1 MSNYSILVVDDEP
14 SNFEVIEALLSIT
27 GYILHYVNRG
37 QDAIAALDKLNPDV
51 ILLDVMMPGIDG
63 IEVCRQIKAMPQ
75 WQAVP
80 IIMVTALTG
89 AKDLARCLEAGAD
102 DFVGKPINGVELRAR
117 VQSMLRIKKQ
127 HDQIQSLSKLQ
138 RNNIHSLENNLNEL
152 RLDLAVS
159 FPAELNTPLDSILES
174 VGRLKQHIHEMTPFE
189 VDEALEI
196 VNKSTVELS
205 KLNKDFLFY
214 LQLSLPAKD
223 IRKHEMCEAR
233 TTIEQ
238 LMIRRTAQLKTSTR
252 LNLNIEDAELA
263 VAEEDLKYIVDEFLT
278 RILKISEAEVFIN
291 IYGRIMDGAF
301 HFYIDNRQ
309 ANAISRDNSKLSELI
324 QFNSGMNSNQELS
337 IGLKIAKKMIE
348 TYEGLF
354 LITAAGVLP
363 DGQGE
368 TTIYI
373 TLPLMAASSL
383 STISAKVPFG

>member
-27 GYILHYVNRG
+27 GYVLHYINRG
-37 QDAIAALDKLNPDV
+37 QDAISALDKLNPDV

-63 IEVCRQIKAMPQ
+63 IEVCRQIKAMPK

-127 HDQIQSLSKLQ
+127 HDRIQSLSKLQ
-138 RNNIHSLENNLNEL
+138 RNNIHSLENSLNEL

-159 FPAELNTPLDSILES
+159 FPTELNTPLNTILANI
-174 VGRLKQHIHEMTPFE
+174 GRLKQNMHEMTTSE
-189 VDEALEI
+189 VSDTLEI
-196 VNKSTVELS
+196 VNKSTIELS
-205 KLNKDFLFY
+205 KLNQDFLFY
-214 LQLSLPAKD
+214 LQLSLPEKDAKKYETCD
-223 IRKHEMCEAR
+223 AR

-238 LMIRRTAQLKTSTR
+238 LTIRRTAQLKTSTR

-263 VAEEDLKYIVDEFLT
+263 VAGEDLKYIVDEFLT

-291 IYGRIMDGAF
+291 VYGRIMDGAF

-324 QFNSGMNSNQELS
+324 QFNSGMNPGQELS

-354 LITAAGVLP
+354 LITAADAVA

-373 TLPLMAASSL
+373 TLPLVVVSSL
-383 STISAKVPFG
+383 PTVSTNLPVG